1 MYYYEAESLISDS
14 FVSNLFEINIC
25 SFELVNF
32 QFIKKKKKNVCYA
45 NAIAKSFVA

>member
-32 QFIKKKKKNVCYA
+32 QFIKKKNVCYA